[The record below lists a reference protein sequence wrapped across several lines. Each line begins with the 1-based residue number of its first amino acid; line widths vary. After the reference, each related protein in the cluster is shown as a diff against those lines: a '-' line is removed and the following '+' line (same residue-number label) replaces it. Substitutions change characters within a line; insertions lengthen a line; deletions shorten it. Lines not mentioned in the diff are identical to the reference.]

1 MTQAPAVPRTLLI
14 VDDHPGFRD
23 CARSLL
29 EADGFRVIGQ
39 ASTGEAGIREAESLR
54 PDLVLV
60 DVGLPD
66 MDGFEVARRLA
77 RRGGPE
83 VVLTS
88 SRARGDF
95 ASLIAA
101 STASGFVSKQDL
113 TGAALMDLTA

>member
-60 DVGLPD
+60 DVVLPD

-101 STASGFVSKQDL
+101 STARGFVSKHDL
-113 TGAALMDLTA
+113 SGAALMDLTA